1 MNVLITASLEDGMES
16 ERAQLYL
23 DLWLSLLSQGS
34 AAEQA
39 SALRR
44 YVSTWP
50 GVEKAFWLTW
60 QPFDQVYTHDDG
72 APALPPG
79 QGNPLR
85 ASDAGIHEQLQSQ
98 ICVPLQ
104 DIRLG
109 DSWLAGRLR
118 RSGLANGGVIS
129 LMPKGQT
136 AEGEGIL
143 VISTKQPSDVEPLAA
158 MGALLKTLLANRSE
172 QPSEGLLKSDP
183 FPTVCFD
190 QQAKPKALNV
200 SMQNLLFCRADL
212 SLPDL
217 LPVNYV
223 QLIASCLNQERAI
236 GEVESKL
243 DDQYLLWQFF
253 PDPSMG
259 SVIVRCRD
267 ATEEILNKREAE
279 TASRLYRLI
288 TENTTDLISR
298 HNPDGGFLDASAA
311 SWTLLGYWPEELR
324 SMSVRELVHP
334 SDRDLLLLQM
344 LEPLERD
351 GYLTLTYRIRHR
363 DGHYLWFETAFRGIR
378 ETYTGDVVEIVGIS
392 RDITARVRA
401 EEENRRLAEVVR
413 ANTDLVLFTDSKWQ
427 LTMMNPSAR
436 EALGICEEV
445 ELPNLA
451 EVLSPQD
458 FDRLCQEGW
467 AEAIRQGA
475 WTTEVKL
482 TPLKQ
487 KTGFVA
493 SLVLLAHKG
502 AGGQYYSS
510 LVARDMT
517 ERELR
522 EAEQRRH
529 QDELAHTARL
539 VTMGELAS
547 GIAHELNQPL
557 AAVINYANASQRY
570 LETLPQTPNNVARV
584 AEGLQL
590 ICGQASH
597 ASAVINRLR
606 SFLRKSPR
614 NIQPLD
620 IDMVVWD
627 AVGLCAIEASRY
639 KVTINYRNAEN
650 EKRPL
655 VYGDAV
661 LLEQVLI
668 NLLRNAI
675 DANWSAHPQQDS
687 QVEINVSTN
696 PHWLFIRV
704 KDQGPG
710 LKPDESDKLFT
721 PFYTSKPDGL
731 GLGLSMSRTIVE
743 GFGGSL
749 DVEPSDSRGLTFCC
763 SLPLRSNKDRS
774 GENSGPRSNAC

>member
-1 MNVLITASLEDGMES
+1 MER

-23 DLWLSLLSQGS
+23 DLWLSLLNQGS

-39 SALRR
+39 SALCR

-50 GVEKAFWLTW
+50 GVEQVFWLTW
-60 QPFDQVYTHDDG
+60 QPIKQVYAHNDG
-72 APALPPG
+72 VPALPPG
-79 QGNPLR
+79 QGDPLR
-85 ASDAGIHEQLQSQ
+85 ASDVGVHQQLQSQ
-98 ICVPLQ
+98 NCVSLQ

-118 RSGLANGGVIS
+118 RAGLTHGGVIS
-129 LMPKGQT
+129 LMPGGR
-136 AEGEGIL
+136 AAAGEGIL
-143 VISTKQPSDVEPLAA
+143 VISTEQREHEESLAA
-158 MGALLKTLLANRSE
+158 MGTLLKTLLANRSE
-172 QPSEGLLKSDP
+172 QSSEGLQQSDP
-183 FPTVCFD
+183 LPTVYFD
-190 QQAKPKALNV
+190 QQGKPEAINV
-200 SMQNLLFCRADL
+200 SMQNLLSERPER

-223 QLIASCLNQERAI
+223 QLITSCLNQRRAI

-243 DDQYLLWQFF
+243 DDQHLLWQFF
-253 PDPSMG
+253 PAPLMG

-267 ATEEILNKREAE
+267 ATDEILNKREAE

-298 HNPDGGFLDASAA
+298 HSPDGVFLDASAA

-324 SMSVRELVHP
+324 GMSVRNLVHP
-334 SDRDLLLLQM
+334 SDREQLLAEM
-344 LEPLERD
+344 VEPLERE
-351 GYLTLTYRIRHR
+351 GYLTLSYRIRHC

-378 ETYTGDVVEIVGIS
+378 ETYTGDVVEIIGIS
-392 RDITARVRA
+392 RDITARVTA

-413 ANTDLVLFTDSKWQ
+413 ANTDLVLFTDSQWQ
-427 LTMMNPSAR
+427 VTRLNPSAR
-436 EALGICEEV
+436 KALGIFEES

-451 EVLSPQD
+451 EVLNPQD
-458 FDRLCQEGW
+458 FGRLREEGW
-467 AEAIRQGA
+467 ADAIRQGA

-502 AGGQYYSS
+502 AGGQYYAS

-570 LETLPQTPNNVARV
+570 LENLAQNPQNAARV

-606 SFLRKSPR
+606 NFLRKSPR
-614 NIQPLD
+614 NIQSID
-620 IDMVVWD
+620 IDMVVWE
-627 AVGLCAIEASRY
+627 AVGLCASEASRY
-639 KVTINYRNAEN
+639 KVTINYCNAEH

-675 DANWSAHPQQDS
+675 DANWSVHPNQDS
-687 QVEINVSTN
+687 KVDINVSTN
-696 PHWLFIRV
+696 AQWLLIRV

-749 DVEPSDSRGLTFCC
+749 DVEPSTNKGLTFCC
-763 SLPLRSNKDRS
+763 ALPLCSNKERL
-774 GENSGPRSNAC
+774 GENSDPSSNAC

>member
-1 MNVLITASLEDGMES
+1 MITTSLEDGMES

-23 DLWLSLLSQGS
+23 NLWLSLLIEGS
-34 AAEQA
+34 AVDQA
-39 SALRR
+39 SALCR

-50 GVEKAFWLTW
+50 GVDKVFWLTW
-60 QPFDQVYTHDDG
+60 QPFDQVYEHDDG
-72 APALPPG
+72 ESALPPG
-79 QGNPLR
+79 QGNPL
-85 ASDAGIHEQLQSQ
+85 STNDAAIHEQLQTQ
-98 ICVPLQ
+98 IFVSLQ
-104 DIRLG
+104 EISLR
-109 DSWLAGRLR
+109 DSYLAGRIR
-118 RSGLANGGVIS
+118 HAGLVHGGMIS
-129 LMPKGQT
+129 LKPKGQT

-143 VISTKQPSDVEPLAA
+143 VISNEQPVHAESLAA
-158 MGALLKTLLANRSE
+158 MGTLLKTLLVNRLE
-172 QPSEGLLKSDP
+172 QASEGLLQSDP
-183 FPTVCFD
+183 FPTVRFD
-190 QQAKPKALNV
+190 QQAKPKAINV
-200 SMQNLLFCRADL
+200 SMQNLLSAQAAL

-223 QLIASCLNQERAI
+223 HLIASCLNQERVIA
-236 GEVESKL
+236 EVESKL

-253 PDPSMG
+253 PEPSIG
-259 SVIVRCRD
+259 SVIVRCRN

-298 HNPDGGFLDASAA
+298 HSPDGGFLDASAA

-324 SMSVRELVHP
+324 GMSVTNLVHP
-334 SDRDLLLLQM
+334 SDREQLLVQM
-344 LEPLERD
+344 VEPLERD

-363 DGHYLWFETAFRGIR
+363 GGHYLWFETAFRGIR

-392 RDITARVRA
+392 RDITARVTA

-413 ANTDLVLFTDSKWQ
+413 ANTDLVLFTDSQWQ

-436 EALGICEEV
+436 KALGICEEV

-451 EVLSPQD
+451 EFLSPQD
-458 FDRLCQEGW
+458 FDRLREEGW
-467 AEAIRQGA
+467 EEAIRKGA

-493 SLVLLAHKG
+493 SLVLLAHQG
-502 AGGQYYSS
+502 AGGQCYAS

-570 LETLPQTPNNVARV
+570 LETLPHTPQNATRV

-620 IDMVVWD
+620 IDTVVWD

-650 EKRPL
+650 EKHPL
-655 VYGDAV
+655 VYGDSV

-675 DANWSAHPQQDS
+675 DANWSASPQQDS
-687 QVEINVSTN
+687 QVDINVSTN
-696 PHWLFIRV
+696 THWLFIRV
-704 KDQGPG
+704 TDQGPG
-710 LKPDESDKLFT
+710 LKPEQSDKLFT

-749 DVEPSDSRGLTFCC
+749 DVEPTTNRGLTFCC
-763 SLPLRSNKDRS
+763 SLPLCSNKDRL
-774 GENSGPRSNAC
+774 GENSDPRSNAC

>member
-1 MNVLITASLEDGMES
+1 MES

-23 DLWLSLLSQGS
+23 DLWLSLLNQGS
-34 AAEQA
+34 AADQS
-39 SALRR
+39 SALCR

-50 GVEKAFWLTW
+50 GVEKVFWLPW
-60 QPFDQVYTHDDG
+60 QPSEQVYTNDEDG
-72 APALPPG
+72 PALPSG
-79 QGNPLR
+79 HGNPLN
-85 ASDAGIHEQLQSQ
+85 ASDDGIREQLQNQ
-98 ICVPLQ
+98 ICVLLQ

-109 DSWLAGRLR
+109 DSWLAGRLYR
-118 RSGLANGGVIS
+118 AGLAHGGVIS
-129 LMPKGQT
+129 LVPKGRT
-136 AEGEGIL
+136 AEGETAEEEGIL
-143 VISTKQPSDVEPLAA
+143 VISTEQPSQVASLAA
-158 MGALLKTLLANRSE
+158 MGALLKTLLSNRSE
-172 QPSEGLLKSDP
+172 QPPEGLLQSDP
-183 FPTVCFD
+183 LPTVRFD
-190 QQAKPKALNV
+190 KQARPKAINI
-200 SMQNLLFCRADL
+200 SMQNLLSDQPER

-223 QLIASCLNQERAI
+223 QLIASCLKQERVIA
-236 GEVESKL
+236 EVESKL
-243 DDQYLLWQFF
+243 DERYFLWQFF
-253 PDPSMG
+253 PEPSMA
-259 SVIVRCRD
+259 SVVVRCRD
-267 ATEEILNKREAE
+267 ATQEILNKREAE

-298 HNPDGGFLDASAA
+298 HRPDGGFLDASAA

-324 SMSVRELVHP
+324 GIPVREMVHP

-344 LEPLERD
+344 VEPLERD

-413 ANTDLVLFTDSKWQ
+413 ANTDLVLFTDSHWQ
-427 LTMMNPSAR
+427 LTKMNPSAR
-436 EALGICEEV
+436 KALGICEEV

-451 EVLSPQD
+451 EFLSPQD
-458 FDRLCQEGW
+458 FDRLREEGW
-467 AEAIRQGA
+467 EEAIRQGA

-482 TPLKQ
+482 TPLKH

-502 AGGQYYSS
+502 AGGQYYAS

-570 LETLPQTPNNVARV
+570 LETLPQNPQNAARV

-606 SFLRKSPR
+606 NFLRKSPR

-620 IDMVVWD
+620 IDMVVWE
-627 AVGLCAIEASRY
+627 AVGLCASEASRY
-639 KVTINYRNAEN
+639 KVTINYCNAEH

-675 DANWSAHPQQDS
+675 DANWSAHPHQES
-687 QVEINVSTN
+687 QVDINVSTN
-696 PHWLFIRV
+696 AHWLLIHV

-749 DVEPSDSRGLTFCC
+749 DVEPSTNRGLTFCC
-763 SLPLRSNKDRS
+763 SLPLCSNKDRL
-774 GENSGPRSNAC
+774 GENSDPRSNAC

>member
-1 MNVLITASLEDGMES
+1 MES

-23 DLWLSLLSQGS
+23 DLWLSLLNQGS
-34 AAEQA
+34 AADQS
-39 SALRR
+39 SALCR

-50 GVEKAFWLTW
+50 GVEKVFWLPW
-60 QPFDQVYTHDDG
+60 QPSEQVYTNDEDG
-72 APALPPG
+72 PALPSG
-79 QGNPLR
+79 HGNPLN
-85 ASDAGIHEQLQSQ
+85 ASDNGIREQLQNQ
-98 ICVPLQ
+98 ICVLLQ

-109 DSWLAGRLR
+109 DSWLAGRLYR
-118 RSGLANGGVIS
+118 AGLAHGGVIS
-129 LMPKGQT
+129 LVPKGRT
-136 AEGEGIL
+136 AEGETAEEEGIL
-143 VISTKQPSDVEPLAA
+143 VISTEQPSQVVSLAA
-158 MGALLKTLLANRSE
+158 MGTLLKTLLSNRSE
-172 QPSEGLLKSDP
+172 QPPEGLLQSDP
-183 FPTVCFD
+183 LPTVRFD
-190 QQAKPKALNV
+190 KQARPKAINV
-200 SMQNLLFCRADL
+200 SMQNLLSDQPER

-223 QLIASCLNQERAI
+223 QLIASCLKQERVIA
-236 GEVESKL
+236 EVESKL
-243 DDQYLLWQFF
+243 DQRYFLWQFF
-253 PDPSMG
+253 PEPSMG

-267 ATEEILNKREAE
+267 ATQEILNKREAE

-298 HNPDGGFLDASAA
+298 HSPDGGFLDASAA

-324 SMSVRELVHP
+324 GIPVRQMVHP
-334 SDRDLLLLQM
+334 SDQDLLLLQM
-344 LEPLERD
+344 VEPLERD

-413 ANTDLVLFTDSKWQ
+413 ANTDLVLFTDSHWQ
-427 LTMMNPSAR
+427 LTKMNPSAR
-436 EALGICEEV
+436 KALGICEEG

-451 EVLSPQD
+451 DFLSPQD
-458 FDRLCQEGW
+458 FDRLREEGW
-467 AEAIRQGA
+467 AEAIQQGA

-502 AGGQYYSS
+502 AGGQYYAS

-570 LETLPQTPNNVARV
+570 LETLPQNPQNAARV

-606 SFLRKSPR
+606 NFLRKSPR

-620 IDMVVWD
+620 IDMVVWE
-627 AVGLCAIEASRY
+627 AVGLCASEASRY
-639 KVTINYRNAEN
+639 KVTINYSHAEH

-675 DANWSAHPQQDS
+675 DANWSAHPHQES
-687 QVEINVSTN
+687 QVDINVSTN
-696 PHWLFIRV
+696 AQWLLIHV

-749 DVEPSDSRGLTFCC
+749 DVELSTNRGLTFCC
-763 SLPLRSNKDRS
+763 SLPLGRNKDRL
-774 GENSGPRSNAC
+774 GENSDPRSNAC

>member
-1 MNVLITASLEDGMES
+1 MITTSLEDGMES

-23 DLWLSLLSQGS
+23 NLWLSLLRQGS
-34 AAEQA
+34 ASEQA
-39 SALRR
+39 YALRR

-50 GVEKAFWLTW
+50 GVQQVFWLPW
-60 QPFDQVYTHDDG
+60 QPSEQVYTNDEDG
-72 APALPPG
+72 PALPSG
-79 QGNPLR
+79 HGNPLN
-85 ASDAGIHEQLQSQ
+85 ASDDGIREQLQSQ
-98 ICVPLQ
+98 ICVPLPN
-104 DIRLG
+104 IRPG

-118 RSGLANGGVIS
+118 RAGLAHGGVIS

-136 AEGEGIL
+136 SEGEGIL
-143 VISTKQPSDVEPLAA
+143 VVSTEQPSHVSSLVA
-158 MGALLKTLLANRSE
+158 MGTLLKTLLANISV
-172 QPSEGLLKSDP
+172 QPPEGLLQSDP
-183 FPTVCFD
+183 LPTVRFD
-190 QQAKPKALNV
+190 KQARPKAINI
-200 SMQNLLFCRADL
+200 SMQNFLSCRDDL
-212 SLPDL
+212 SLQDL

-223 QLIASCLNQERAI
+223 QLIASCLKQERVIA
-236 GEVESKL
+236 EVESKL
-243 DDQYLLWQFF
+243 DERYFLWQFF
-253 PDPSMG
+253 PEPSIG

-267 ATEEILNKREAE
+267 ATQEILNKREAE

-298 HNPDGGFLDASAA
+298 HRPDGGFLDASAA

-324 SMSVRELVHP
+324 GMQVREMVHP

-344 LEPLERD
+344 VEPLERD

-413 ANTDLVLFTDSKWQ
+413 ANTDLVLFTDSHWQ
-427 LTMMNPSAR
+427 LTKMNPSAR
-436 EALGICEEV
+436 TALGICEEG

-451 EVLSPQD
+451 DFLSPQD
-458 FDRLCQEGW
+458 FDRLREEGW
-467 AEAIRQGA
+467 EEAIRQGA

-482 TPLKQ
+482 TPLKH

-502 AGGQYYSS
+502 AGGQYYAS

-557 AAVINYANASQRY
+557 AAVINYASASQRY
-570 LETLPQTPNNVARV
+570 LETLPQTPQNAARV

-606 SFLRKSPR
+606 NFLRKSPR

-620 IDMVVWD
+620 IDMVVWE
-627 AVGLCAIEASRY
+627 AVGLCASEASRY
-639 KVTINYRNAEN
+639 KVTINYCNAEH

-675 DANWSAHPQQDS
+675 DANWSVHPNQDS
-687 QVEINVSTN
+687 MVDINVSTN
-696 PHWLFIRV
+696 AQWLLIRV

-749 DVEPSDSRGLTFCC
+749 DVEPSDRRGLTFCC

>member
-1 MNVLITASLEDGMES
+1 MES
-16 ERAQLYL
+16 KRAQLYL
-23 DLWLSLLSQGS
+23 DLWLSLLNQGS
-34 AAEQA
+34 AAEQT
-39 SALRR
+39 SALCQ

-50 GVEKAFWLTW
+50 GVQEAFWLTW
-60 QPFDQVYTHDDG
+60 QPFEQVYDDDV
-72 APALPPG
+72 PALPVG
-79 QGNPLR
+79 LGEPLH
-85 ASDAGIHEQLQSQ
+85 ASDARIHEQLQSQ
-98 ICVPLQ
+98 ICVSLQ
-104 DIRLG
+104 DIHCG

-118 RSGLANGGVIS
+118 CAGLTHGGVIS
-129 LMPKGQT
+129 LMPRGQT
-136 AEGEGIL
+136 AGSEGIL
-143 VISTKQPSDVEPLAA
+143 VISTDEKPSHEESLAV
-158 MGALLKTLLANRSE
+158 MGAMLKTLLANRSE
-172 QPSEGLLKSDP
+172 HACEELLQSDP
-183 FPTVCFD
+183 FPTVRFD
-190 QQAKPKALNV
+190 QQAKPKAMNV
-200 SMQNLLFCRADL
+200 SMQNFLSCRPEL
-212 SLPDL
+212 SLSDL

-223 QLIASCLNQERAI
+223 QLITSCFNQRRSI

-253 PDPSMG
+253 PEPSMG

-298 HNPDGGFLDASAA
+298 HSPDGRFLDASAA

-324 SMSVRELVHP
+324 GMSVNNLVHP
-334 SDRDLLLLQM
+334 SDRDQLLFQM
-344 LEPLERD
+344 VEPLERD

-363 DGHYLWFETAFRGIR
+363 RGHYLWFETAFRGIR

-413 ANTDLVLFTDSKWQ
+413 ANTDLVLFTDSQWQ
-427 LTMMNPSAR
+427 LTKMNPSAR
-436 EALGICEEV
+436 QALGICEEV

-458 FDRLCQEGW
+458 FDRLRQEGW
-467 AEAIRQGA
+467 AEAVRQGA
-475 WTTEVKL
+475 WSTEVKL

-539 VTMGELAS
+539 ITMGELAS

-557 AAVINYANASQRY
+557 AAVINYASASQRY
-570 LETLPQTPNNVARV
+570 LETLPQKPQNATRV

-597 ASAVINRLR
+597 AAAVISRLR

-639 KVTINYRNAEN
+639 KVTINYCNANDLLGKRTSDQN
-650 EKRPL
+650 ETRPL

-675 DANWSAHPQQDS
+675 DANWSANPQQDS
-687 QVEINVSTN
+687 QVDINVSTN
-696 PHWLFIRV
+696 THWLFIRV
-704 KDQGPG
+704 IDQGPG
-710 LKPDESDKLFT
+710 LKPEQNDKLFT

-749 DVEPSDSRGLTFCC
+749 DVESSDSRGLTFCC
-763 SLPLRSNKDRS
+763 SLPLCNNKDRL
-774 GENSGPRSNAC
+774 GENNDPRSNAC

>member
-1 MNVLITASLEDGMES
+1 MES

-72 APALPPG
+72 GPALPPG
-79 QGNPLR
+79 QGNPIR

-98 ICVPLQ
+98 ICVSLQ

-109 DSWLAGRLR
+109 GSWLAGRLR

-143 VISTKQPSDVEPLAA
+143 VISTKQPSDVDSLAA

-172 QPSEGLLKSDP
+172 QPSEGLLQSDP
-183 FPTVCFD
+183 FPTVRFD

-200 SMQNLLFCRADL
+200 SMQNLLACRADL

-223 QLIASCLNQERAI
+223 QLISSCLNQRRAI

-243 DDQYLLWQFF
+243 DDQFLLWQFF
-253 PDPSMG
+253 PEPSMG

-298 HNPDGGFLDASAA
+298 HSPDGGFLDASAA

-436 EALGICEEV
+436 KALGIREEV

-570 LETLPQTPNNVARV
+570 LETLPQTPNNAARV

-639 KVTINYRNAEN
+639 KVTINYCNAEN

-655 VYGDAV
+655 VYGDSV

-675 DANWSAHPQQDS
+675 DANWSTHPQQDS

-696 PHWLFIRV
+696 THWLFIRV
-704 KDQGPG
+704 TDQGPG
-710 LKPDESDKLFT
+710 LKPEESDKLFT

-749 DVEPSDSRGLTFCC
+749 DVEPSNKRGLTFCC
-763 SLPLRSNKDRS
+763 SLPLCSNKDRL
-774 GENSGPRSNAC
+774 GESSDPRSNAC